1 LRDLA
6 VQALARLGRGG
17 ERLEIALV
25 DDEES
30 RRVNR
35 DFLGRDRP
43 TTVISF
49 AGDGPGDMGQL
60 IVNVDE
66 AERQRGPAGYG
77 LSRMLGYYVLHGML
91 HLAGYDHERG
101 GAAAAAAMA
110 AKEES
115 LQELLR
121 PLASGEGDE

>member
-1 LRDLA
+1 
-6 VQALARLGRGG
+6 
-17 ERLEIALV
+17 
-25 DDEES
+25 
-30 RRVNR
+30 
-35 DFLGRDRP
+35 
-43 TTVISF
+43 
-49 AGDGPGDMGQL
+49 
-60 IVNVDE
+60 
-66 AERQRGPAGYG
+66 
-77 LSRMLGYYVLHGML
+77 MLGYYVLHGML